1 MVVAKG
7 GSVAMIWESYPWKN
21 QLIADAASIKR
32 WASKTQPTERRSM
45 LIERKVFLAAY
56 TIRKLDHSYKLSSAF
71 HDRSLQCRTYRLKS
85 KHITL
90 LNNHKIDELYD
101 LDCANAGTISA
112 HQLMDIIIHSLVF
125 GEVLGDDLTLK
136 AFIVTSDRR
145 KTRLWEIKTDAFV
158 ELMNDVG
165 NDYPASAHWVS
176 NPDTGELVVWQGSS
190 GSPPPSFE
198 ERAQRILETV
208 LKIYQPHR

>member
-7 GSVAMIWESYPWKN
+7 GSVAMIWQSYPWKN

-32 WASKTQPTERRSM
+32 WASKTQPTARRSM

-56 TIRKLDHSYKLSSAF
+56 TIRKLDHSYKLSSAAF
-71 HDRSLQCRTYRLKS
+71 HDRSLACRTYRAKS
-85 KHITL
+85 KRITL

-101 LDCANAGTISA
+101 LDCANAETISA
-112 HQLMDIIIHSLVF
+112 RQLMDIIIHSLVF

-136 AFIVTSDRR
+136 AFLVTSDRR
-145 KTRLWEIKTDAFV
+145 KSRLWEIKTDAFV
-158 ELMNDVG
+158 ELMHDVG
-165 NDYPASAHWVS
+165 NDDPAYAHYVS
-176 NPDTGELVVWQGSS
+176 NPDTGEFVVWQGSS

-208 LKIYQPHR
+208 LKSSRP